1 MTTID
6 NDVARAALLD
16 ALLEKVRDDRY
27 PSNTMLNQIESLLT
41 PAETP
46 AYVVMLQERIRED
59 TYPSIPLIK
68 RLVRLIE
75 S

>member
-1 MTTID
+1 MATIS
-6 NDVARAALLD
+6 NDMARAALVE
-16 ALLEKVRDDRY
+16 ALLEKVQNDRY
-27 PSNTMLNQIESLLT
+27 PSITMLNQIESLLT
-41 PAETP
+41 PDETP

-68 RLVRLIE
+68 RLVRLID